1 MAKQSKTEDQ
11 LKAEIF
17 GIYTRYTSESSSDR
31 RQVDFVRIYDKIIT
45 WCKVFLRIEAD
56 EMGVEIYRVVQRL
69 IKRSDKNIPKDENK
83 FYSYLRVALTNA
95 RKEYH
100 RNISIAQEDIPR
112 DIKYKLKLVKDLIAY
127 KESYAG
133 KKLTETQRR
142 QYISELFNP
151 EEYSE
156 LLKFTNIGRLEFNSN
171 SSDKDDTFDI
181 LNSEVK
187 SIFVENDSLNPL
199 DEYLTKLCDK
209 GTSEIIENVLQG
221 MQERSRECYR
231 SLFTLYCINKSLL
244 TEYLIPLL
252 DNKILETYQE
262 NGKKPKRR
270 EIYLKYHPTVQ
281 KESAAARSAQMLKDF
296 LDKLKIALENTEKFH

>member
-1 MAKQSKTEDQ
+1 MVKQCKTEDQ

-17 GIYTRYTSESSSDR
+17 GIYTHYTSESPSDR
-31 RQVDFVRIYDKIIT
+31 RQVNFVRIYDKIIT
-45 WCKVFLRIEAD
+45 WCKVYLRIEAD
-56 EMGVEIYRVVQRL
+56 EMGEEIYRVVQRL
-69 IKRSDKNIPKDENK
+69 IKNSDKKVPKDENK
-83 FYSYLRVALTNA
+83 FNGYLRAALINA
-95 RKEYH
+95 KKEYY

-133 KKLTETQRR
+133 QKLTETQRR

-156 LLKFTNIGRLEFNSN
+156 LLKFTNIGRLEFNFNN
-171 SSDKDDTFDI
+171 SDEDDTFDI

-187 SIFVENDSLNPL
+187 SIFAENDSHNPQ
-199 DEYLTKLCDK
+199 DEYFTKLRGK

-231 SLFTLYCINKSLL
+231 SLFTLFCINKSLL
-244 TEYLIPLL
+244 TEYLIPFL

-262 NGKKPKRR
+262 NGKKPEQQ
-270 EIYLKYHPTVQ
+270 EIYLKYHPRVQ
-281 KESAAARSAQMLKDF
+281 KGSAAARSAQMLKDF
-296 LDKLKIALENTEKFH
+296 LDRLEIASKNSENFQ